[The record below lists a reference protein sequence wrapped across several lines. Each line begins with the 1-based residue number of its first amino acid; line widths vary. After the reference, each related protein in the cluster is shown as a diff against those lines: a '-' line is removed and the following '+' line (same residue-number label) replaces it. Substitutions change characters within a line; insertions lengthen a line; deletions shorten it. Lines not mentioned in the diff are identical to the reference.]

1 MKLAVHCFGIIPAR
15 YQSTRFPGKPLAD
28 ILGKPMFWHVYQRA
42 RKCPQLCRVVL
53 ATDDKRIYEAARSL
67 DVAVVM
73 TRPEHPSGTDRILE
87 AAKKLQ
93 VPDDSVV
100 VNIQGDEPLLDPA
113 MITTLVAPF
122 SDPAIGVTT
131 LAHSIS
137 PRVAENP
144 NRVTVV
150 VSRSGR
156 GLYFSRA
163 TLPYDAGGEDH
174 PTYGHIGLY
183 AYRMN
188 HLKQFVALGPTLLE
202 KVERL
207 EMLRLLENDIPI
219 FVQITDAGTLGV
231 DHPDD
236 LARVIEIMRSTTDRI
251 EPPIKQ

>member
-1 MKLAVHCFGIIPAR
+1 MKPAAPCVGIIPAR

-42 RKCPQLCRVVL
+42 KSCPQLDQVVL
-53 ATDDKRIYEAARSL
+53 ATDDQRIYETARSL
-67 DVAVVM
+67 DVAVII
-73 TRPEHPSGTDRILE
+73 TRSDHPSGTDRILE

-93 VPDDSVV
+93 VPDSAVV
-100 VNIQGDEPLLDPA
+100 VNVQGDEPLLDPA

-122 SDPAIGVTT
+122 ADAAIGVTT
-131 LAHSIS
+131 LAHPIS
-137 PRVAENP
+137 PEAAQNP

-150 VSRSGR
+150 VSKSGR
-156 GLYFSRA
+156 GLYFSRT

-174 PTYGHIGLY
+174 PIYGHIGLY
-183 AYRMN
+183 AYRMR
-188 HLKQFVALGPTLLE
+188 HLKRFVALGPTLLE

-219 FVQITDAGTLGV
+219 HVQITDAATLGV

-236 LARVIEIMRSTTDRI
+236 LTRVVEIMRATTDRI
-251 EPPIKQ
+251 